1 MYVIPKS
8 LTCEDG
14 PSPCAAFS
22 EILPIP
28 STEYLVITLDWS
40 ITSTG
45 ESHDTRVAAST
56 KDSHRTVVNFC
67 RLEVRK
73 AFEKVISGE
82 VSDVEVFQEQRS
94 SPHWW
99 NVTGMALHYMHCT
112 AIYNENG
119 KRVEQISG
127 ISKNYVRN
135 NSDTDCLN
143 FSFELSN
150 SGSWL

>member
-67 RLEVRK
+67 HPEVRK

-82 VSDVEVFQEQRS
+82 VSDVEVFQERRS
-94 SPHWW
+94 SPHW
-99 NVTGMALHYMHCT
+99 
-112 AIYNENG
+112 
-119 KRVEQISG
+119 
-127 ISKNYVRN
+127 
-135 NSDTDCLN
+135 
-143 FSFELSN
+143 
-150 SGSWL
+150 